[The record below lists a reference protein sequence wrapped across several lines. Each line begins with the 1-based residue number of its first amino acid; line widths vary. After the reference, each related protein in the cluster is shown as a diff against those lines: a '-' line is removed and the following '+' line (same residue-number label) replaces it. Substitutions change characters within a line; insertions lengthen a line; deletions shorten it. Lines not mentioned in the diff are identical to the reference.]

1 MRWQAANGAPW
12 MLLLL
17 PFAVV
22 QCTHQRRRVLMTAQ
36 SCHHLMPIDSRVL
49 RQCRQANSDRSLAS
63 GGYTHSLTLRHF
75 VSRERWQTLDVQMCF
90 SGQCTVVRWPFC
102 HHCWQHTAALLLHCL
117 WLLFRWPLTTNWL
130 QYIVHLLAICIQCS
144 ASAPSEETGT
154 VCHCWCSSSLS
165 LFSLGSVCVFVQMNS
180 FSI

>member
-1 MRWQAANGAPW
+1 
-12 MLLLL
+12 
-17 PFAVV
+17 
-22 QCTHQRRRVLMTAQ
+22 
-36 SCHHLMPIDSRVL
+36 MPIDSRVL

-154 VCHCWCSSSLS
+154 VCHCWCSSSSS
-165 LFSLGSVCVFVQMNS
+165 LFSLGSVCVCVCVCADELLFNLAAAVLFQL
-180 FSI
+180 ID